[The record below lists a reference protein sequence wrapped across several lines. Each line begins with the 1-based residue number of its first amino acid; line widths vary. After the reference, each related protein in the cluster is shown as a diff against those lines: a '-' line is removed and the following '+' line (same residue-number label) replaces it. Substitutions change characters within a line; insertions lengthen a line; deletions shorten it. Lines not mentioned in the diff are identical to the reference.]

1 VKLENWAIEKQKE
14 LWEFWNENELVQEA
28 FPLGFE
34 MTTSP
39 IAEDPKVVIMGR
51 NPGSGKE
58 PPHPHMERFTKP
70 DEPNFGFPK
79 EHDYLPGNANY
90 KVARAMRNFVFS
102 EHENIL
108 DKTIETNRNFL
119 RTNNR
124 SELESGLQ
132 KLTDNLREEYQT
144 LCVEI
149 IKGFIEKG
157 NPDLIVSFTGYGD
170 NHTYPVEEMKEL
182 YDYDFDIEN
191 QYIIERKSSDKN
203 GSIRTTEH
211 RITHAHMDS
220 IDFLGFTP
228 HLNNPNIPSPIRDLT
243 TSLIQERILNS

>member
-1 VKLENWAIEKQKE
+1 
-14 LWEFWNENELVQEA
+14 
-28 FPLGFE
+28 
-34 MTTSP
+34 
-39 IAEDPKVVIMGR
+39 
-51 NPGSGKE
+51 
-58 PPHPHMERFTKP
+58 
-70 DEPNFGFPK
+70 
-79 EHDYLPGNANY
+79 
-90 KVARAMRNFVFS
+90 
-102 EHENIL
+102 
-108 DKTIETNRNFL
+108 
-119 RTNNR
+119 
-124 SELESGLQ
+124 
-132 KLTDNLREEYQT
+132 LREEYQT